1 MIKLFN
7 QSIGRPR
14 LTKAKRLISGLAA
27 SAAVITLLALV
38 VTSARAARQSFNNWH
53 VHDGASGYTDAS
65 GLSNPANRT
74 ALKGILIQAATLLD
88 SDGDGLPDQ
97 WEQKYL
103 GGLASKPTD
112 DPDGDGFDNRTEF
125 AWGTDPADPKSK
137 PRLAYGITGDGR
149 FFVSYYRWGG
159 GVFNYLMEA
168 SSDLKTWDGTSLSVL
183 YGSPQNLYDGSGR
196 SQMIFY
202 PTQQV
207 KSYPLSFLR
216 LLVTP

>member
-1 MIKLFN
+1 MTAGRTNSWLQDKPEVDVWGHWKVTYRDIQILDPSNRLYAVFN
-7 QSIGRPR
+7 
-14 LTKAKRLISGLAA
+14 
-27 SAAVITLLALV
+27 
-38 VTSARAARQSFNNWH
+38 VTD
-53 VHDGASGYTDAS
+53 HD
-65 GLSNPANRT
+65 LSNPANRT

-88 SDGDGLPDQ
+88 ADGDGLPDQ
-97 WEQKYL
+97 WEQKYF
-103 GGLASKPTD
+103 GSLASKPTD

-125 AWGTDPADPKSK
+125 ASGTEPTDPKSN

-159 GVFNYLMEA
+159 GVFNYMMEA
-168 SSDLKTWDGTSLSVL
+168 SSDLKTWDGTSLGVL
-183 YGSPQNLYDGSGR
+183 YGSPQTLYDGSGR